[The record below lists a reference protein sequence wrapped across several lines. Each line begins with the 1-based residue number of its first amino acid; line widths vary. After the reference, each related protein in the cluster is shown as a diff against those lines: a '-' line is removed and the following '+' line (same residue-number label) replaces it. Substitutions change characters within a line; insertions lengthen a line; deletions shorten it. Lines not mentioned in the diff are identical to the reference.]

1 VRVKIRRFREGDEEK
16 TLQFLNSV
24 FPNWG
29 DDRKWHWKFEEVEKA
44 LERKAIVWVVEDD
57 GEIVGHLAYVPMA
70 LRVANQV
77 FPVCQLIDGVMSSM
91 YRGRGVYTSLVREV
105 LLDAERNGNAATF
118 GFANRPAYHNYVRHG
133 GFRKLCDV
141 ARMFKILS
149 VKNAMST
156 VRLHPTPGRMPT
168 AKNDSLMR
176 DFYSI
181 PRRQVILTLL
191 DLFRVGLGSTISSCL
206 RPASRVKPVP
216 GVRAVEPNDL
226 GKQLNASWIKFSS
239 DYQFAF
245 ERDDKYLK
253 WRYSQPGAEY
263 RAYVA
268 EKSGCV
274 TGYVVIAVEERNMS
288 IGRITLDGLKIGY
301 IMDLVAEKD
310 LVVPLLSIAE
320 EELKKQKVCLANCW
334 TIEDTLLFNTL
345 RSMRYYQIPR
355 ELAKVT
361 VVAKIHASHLEGVI
375 SSENSKR
382 MLMSLGDT
390 DHV

>member
-1 VRVKIRRFREGDEEK
+1 MG
-16 TLQFLNSV
+16 
-24 FPNWG
+24 
-29 DDRKWHWKFEEVEKA
+29 
-44 LERKAIVWVVEDD
+44 
-57 GEIVGHLAYVPMA
+57 

-77 FPVCQLIDGVMSSM
+77 FPVCQLVDGAMSSM
-91 YRGRGVYTSLVREV
+91 YRGRGVYTSLVREI

-118 GFANRPAYHNYVRHG
+118 GFANRPAYHNYARHG
-133 GFRKLCDV
+133 GFLKLCDV

-149 VKNAMST
+149 LKNAMST
-156 VRLHPTPGRMPT
+156 VRLHPTTGRMLT
-168 AKNDSLMR
+168 VRNDSLTR
-176 DFYSI
+176 DLYSI
-181 PRRQVILTLL
+181 PRRQAILTLL
-191 DLFRVGLGSTISSCL
+191 DLFRVVLGSIISCCL
-206 RPASRVKPVP
+206 RPARRVKPVP
-216 GVRAVEPNDL
+216 GVRAVEPNTL
-226 GKQLNASWIKFSS
+226 GKQLNASWIKLSN

-268 EKSGCV
+268 EKSGYV
-274 TGYVVIAVEERNMS
+274 TGYVVIALEERSMS
-288 IGRITLDGLKIGY
+288 IGKITLDGLKIGY

-310 LVVPLLSIAE
+310 LIAPLLSIAE

-334 TIEDTLLFNTL
+334 TIKATLLFNTL

-361 VVAKIHASHLEGVI
+361 MVAKVHASHLKSLI
-375 SSENSKR
+375 SSENSNR
-382 MLMSLGDT
+382 MLMSLCDT